1 MMATSDSD
9 LRKRTQRTFL
19 LFLFY
24 IGITAYQLLNRPVTL
39 TDPLSIQ
46 NALMAVAFMSLILS
60 VVHLFVFERE
70 VVLTK
75 QLGILALLYF
85 LALTSTLWA
94 TSPSAV
100 VANLKFFTLF
110 WVAFAVL
117 VSTVRDRRQVRYW
130 FGFLIFLSVLSIVIL
145 TAIILLYLPG
155 RSLSTDFF
163 RSLSFDTNVNIHVIA
178 ILSAFPLLL
187 HSFFHYADWRKK
199 VVPLA
204 VFLSGIA
211 MIVFSGSRSPLVVLG
226 VWITGIA
233 LFDHTQIGWR
243 GSRQISILLLFGSGL
258 IGSLVLV
265 IDPGLFGRLINQT
278 LVELDYL
285 LEGDLTQKGPLRS
298 RIYLTVLAI
307 LTEPANMFL
316 GIGFHNFG
324 TVYADITGHD
334 YYPNP
339 HNPLFKFFTE
349 LGILG
354 LVFVLLILLF
364 PFIWLR
370 QGFRSATSSMR
381 QSELAALGSTYV
393 ILLIF
398 GVFQPL
404 FGHHQ
409 LYISWALIHAMSQKT
424 KSNDSTR
431 K

>member
-1 MMATSDSD
+1 MTTAIN
-9 LRKRTQRTFL
+9 LEFRGRTQRTFL

-24 IGITAYQLLNRPVTL
+24 IGFTAYQLLNRPVTL
-39 TDPLSIQ
+39 AAPLSIQ
-46 NALMAVAFMSLILS
+46 NFLVALSIIALSLS
-60 VVHLFVFERE
+60 VLHLLVFERE
-70 VVLTK
+70 VVLTR
-75 QLGILALLYF
+75 QLGALVLLYL

-94 TSPSAV
+94 TSFAAV
-100 VANLKFFTLF
+100 LANLKFYTLF
-110 WVAFAVL
+110 WAAFVVL
-117 VSTVRDRRQVRYW
+117 VSTVRDRKQVRLW
-130 FGFLIFLSVLSIVIL
+130 FAFLIFLSVLSMVVL

-163 RSLSFDTNVNIHVIA
+163 RSLHFDTNVNIHVIA

-187 HSFFHYADWRKK
+187 HSFFHSTNWKRKI
-199 VVPLA
+199 VPLV
-204 VFLSGIA
+204 VFFSGLA

-226 VWITGIA
+226 VLITGIA
-233 LFDHTQIGWR
+233 LIDHTQIGWV
-243 GSRQISILLLFGSGL
+243 GSRRMSVLLLFGSGL
-258 IGSLVLV
+258 LGSLVLV
-265 IDPGLFGRLINQT
+265 IEPDLFGRLINQT
-278 LVELDYL
+278 LVELNYL
-285 LEGDLTQKGPLRS
+285 LDGDLTQKGPLRS
-298 RIYLTVLAI
+298 RIYLTVVSI
-307 LTEPANMFL
+307 ITEPANML
-316 GIGFHNFG
+316 IGIGFHNFG

-370 QGFRSATSSMR
+370 QGFRSATSSIR
-381 QSELAALGSTYV
+381 KSELAALGWTYV

-409 LYISWALIHAMSQKT
+409 LYISWALIHAMSQKA
-424 KSNDSTR
+424 KSNDPTR